1 MFKSKEFL
9 VFLINVLFLTCG
21 YISQSIIV
29 DDIIANR
36 IIVSEPPSSF
46 ILSTDA
52 DDPEIDGE
60 FHLIWTDSKGA
71 DNYSI
76 YSYNNTIT
84 ELNDNLTIINYQNAT
99 SPHYFYSGDYP
110 ITIYFIVVA
119 YNESGYTLSNCI
131 SIDITI
137 ELWFITDP
145 FFLLMMFIGVA
156 GVGIIYF
163 IIRRIRNP

>member
-1 MFKSKEFL
+1 MLKSKEFL

-29 DDIIANR
+29 NDIFANR
-36 IIVSEPPSSF
+36 IKVSEPPSSF

-52 DDPEIDGE
+52 DNPDFDGE

-99 SPHYFYSGDYP
+99 SPHYFYSEDYS

-119 YNESGYTLSNCI
+119 YNKSGYTLSNCI
-131 SIDITI
+131 SIDIETR
-137 ELWFITDP
+137 LFFIMDP
-145 FFLLMMFIGVA
+145 FFLLMMFISVV
-156 GVGIIYF
+156 GVGIIY
-163 IIRRIRNP
+163 ITIRRIRKP

>member
-1 MFKSKEFL
+1 MLKSKEFL

-29 DDIIANR
+29 NDIFTNR
-36 IIVSEPPSSF
+36 IKVSELPSSF

-52 DDPEIDGE
+52 DNPDDDGA

-84 ELNDNLTIINYQNAT
+84 ELNDTLTIINYQNAT
-99 SPHYFYSGDYP
+99 SPHYFYSRDYK
-110 ITIYFIVVA
+110 IAIYFIVVA

-131 SIDITI
+131 SIDI
-137 ELWFITDP
+137 ELRAYFIMDP
-145 FFLLMMFIGVA
+145 FFWT
-156 GVGIIYF
+156 
-163 IIRRIRNP
+163 NT